1 MRKIN
6 NGFTALVNSEEKGNE
21 VELESDL
28 QVYFFSS
35 KNEDWNKYDIMLIS
49 DKDEVDRSLYL
60 HSLSCWDICNEK
72 V

>member
-21 VELESDL
+21 VELESAL

-35 KNEDWNKYDIMLIS
+35 KNED
-49 DKDEVDRSLYL
+49 
-60 HSLSCWDICNEK
+60 
-72 V
+72 